1 MGWLN
6 LFKREV
12 PEPSFE
18 FDELERIFGNLQ
30 LKSLSIDK
38 AAEFVARIF
47 ARSEFKFI
55 ENGKKKA
62 TDWDYLLNVRPN
74 KNESASEFWQ
84 KAVYRLLTKNE
95 VLIFL
100 TNDDQLLIA
109 DSYIRQK
116 YAVFDDTF
124 TSVSCQDYTF
134 QKPFKMNEVIF
145 LQYNNNRLQ
154 EYFTQLFNDYEKLHT
169 RLVEALARNN
179 QIRGVLST
187 RTNASFD
194 ESKREKMQRYA
205 DGLFKSFTTKT
216 VAIVPAQEGMEY
228 SELTNTT
235 GTSNLSVDELKKLRR
250 QFDDEVADILG
261 IPTALM
267 HGDMANLENSQ
278 KMFNSYCYQ
287 SLVKKMS
294 DGLNFALLSKNEY
307 KDNKRL
313 VIIGE
318 GQRDKFSLAQSIDKL
333 ISSGSMLINEVR
345 EELGLEAVPWGDKPL
360 ITKNYQLGEDVEKGG
375 EISIKGPIV
384 SNDDV
389 WLYDWL
395 DWDCT
400 APKNVV
406 LPETGEDIE
415 VHINSGGGDVY
426 AGSEIYTALRS
437 YSGKVVVKIVGI
449 AASAASVI
457 AMAGDVI
464 EISPTAQIMIHNVS
478 SRVDGDH
485 NTLLHEAGVLEGF
498 NKSIADAESA
508 VNQGFADRIM
518 FAGEIAPT
526 FAASE
531 TPMIPHDFIDKMK
544 SAMTP
549 DVDKIAEL
557 VANKLEA
564 RQIAKETFENSEFVQ
579 KRFTL
584 PESPEN
590 NTNKAVPKG
599 FGLFAF

>member
-1 MGWLN
+1 M
-6 LFKREV
+6 
-12 PEPSFE
+12 
-18 FDELERIFGNLQ
+18 
-30 LKSLSIDK
+30 
-38 AAEFVARIF
+38 
-47 ARSEFKFI
+47 
-55 ENGKKKA
+55 
-62 TDWDYLLNVRPN
+62 
-74 KNESASEFWQ
+74 
-84 KAVYRLLTKNE
+84 
-95 VLIFL
+95 
-100 TNDDQLLIA
+100 
-109 DSYIRQK
+109 
-116 YAVFDDTF
+116 
-124 TSVSCQDYTF
+124 
-134 QKPFKMNEVIF
+134 
-145 LQYNNNRLQ
+145 
-154 EYFTQLFNDYEKLHT
+154 
-169 RLVEALARNN
+169 
-179 QIRGVLST
+179 
-187 RTNASFD
+187 
-194 ESKREKMQRYA
+194 
-205 DGLFKSFTTKT
+205 
-216 VAIVPAQEGMEY
+216 
-228 SELTNTT
+228 
-235 GTSNLSVDELKKLRR
+235 
-250 QFDDEVADILG
+250 
-261 IPTALM
+261 
-267 HGDMANLENSQ
+267 
-278 KMFNSYCYQ
+278 
-287 SLVKKMS
+287 
-294 DGLNFALLSKNEY
+294 
-307 KDNKRL
+307 
-313 VIIGE
+313 
-318 GQRDKFSLAQSIDKL
+318 
-333 ISSGSMLINEVR
+333 
-345 EELGLEAVPWGDKPL
+345 
-360 ITKNYQLGEDVEKGG
+360 
-375 EISIKGPIV
+375 

-498 NKSIADAESA
+498 NKSIANAYVDKTGKTLDDLLDLMNKTTWFDAESA

-526 FAASE
+526 FAASK